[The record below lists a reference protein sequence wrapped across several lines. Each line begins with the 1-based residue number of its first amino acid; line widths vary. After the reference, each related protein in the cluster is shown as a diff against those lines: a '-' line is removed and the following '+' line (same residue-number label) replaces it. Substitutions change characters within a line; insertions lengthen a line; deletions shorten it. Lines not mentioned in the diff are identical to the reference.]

1 MTGGRAH
8 RRPHPPGLPA
18 LAVAALLA
26 LAGCGG
32 DGDEPGRSA
41 ATGSGGG
48 TPAEAAPPPRD
59 FVGLVAEDVFAGDA
73 GYRERTLRLQADAG
87 VGLIR
92 QTFDWSAIETAPGR
106 YDLSAH
112 DEYVAAVSRAGIALL
127 PILFGPPEFRS
138 GAPQEGAADA
148 TYPPRRARDM
158 ARYATAL
165 VRRYGPDGTLWRER
179 PDLPRRP
186 IRAWQV
192 WNEPNLPVYWGG
204 KPDAAEYARLLRTVA
219 RAIHEEDRG
228 AEVVTAGMPNS
239 RLGIPFAQYATSL
252 LRAGEPGDFD
262 ALAVHPYARTV
273 PALLEAVGGARRLLD
288 TAGRRE
294 ADIWVTEMGWASGG
308 PRSPFTVGPERQA
321 RLVGEAIRGLA
332 GERARLRVRGF
343 VYFGWA
349 DAPPYAG
356 GKDFWGL
363 HTGLRRR
370 DGSPKPAF
378 RTFRDAVRS
387 LRTGE

>member
-1 MTGGRAH
+1 MTPGAIH
-8 RRPHPPGLPA
+8 RGAR
-18 LAVAALLA
+18 VAALVGTAAVVA

-32 DGDEPGRSA
+32 DGDEPARTA
-41 ATGSGGG
+41 AEQ
-48 TPAEAAPPPRD
+48 PRVREEAPPPRD
-59 FVGLVAEDVFAGDA
+59 FVGLVTEDVFAGDA
-73 GYRERTLRLQADAG
+73 GYRERTLQRQADAG

-106 YDLSAH
+106 YELAVH

-138 GAPQEGAADA
+138 GAPREGAADA

-158 ARYATAL
+158 ARYASVL
-165 VRRYGPDGTLWRER
+165 VRRYGPEGSLWRER

-204 KPDAAEYARLLRTVA
+204 RPDAGEYARLLGTVA
-219 RAIHEEDRG
+219 DAIHEEDPE

-239 RLGIPFAQYATSL
+239 RLGIPFAEYATSL
-252 LRAGEPGDFD
+252 LRAGEPDDFD

-273 PALLEAVGGARRLLD
+273 PALLEGVGSARRLLD
-288 TAGRRE
+288 ASGRRDAE
-294 ADIWVTEMGWASGG
+294 LWVTEIGWASSG
-308 PRSPFTVGPERQA
+308 PRSPFTIGPRRQA
-321 RLVGEAIRGLA
+321 RLVDEAIRGLA
-332 GERARLRVRGF
+332 EERERLRVRGF
-343 VYFGWA
+343 VYFGWG
-349 DAPPYAG
+349 DAVPYGG

-363 HTGLRRR
+363 HTGLRRL

-378 RTFRDAVRS
+378 RAFRDAVRS
-387 LRTGE
+387 VRAGD